1 MMGQIDEKSMGRRLQ
16 EARQKAGLTQQS
28 LCQKAGLSYSTLAKI
43 ERGAIKSPSIFTIQS
58 IASAIGVSLDELI
71 GAPPKM
77 EKQRLHSKSG
87 VSFVYF
93 DINGCLV
100 HFYHHAFTKIAIDC
114 DLPSDV
120 VETTFWHFNDKICRG
135 DMTMEVFNKTV
146 GERLFLPSFDWP
158 TYYLDAVKAVPH
170 MNELLE
176 WANQHYGVGLLTNI
190 MPGLIDKLRERGLI
204 PDITYDSIIDSSKV
218 NLLKPERKIYELAIQ
233 GAGCPPSE
241 ILFVDDSRT
250 NLMAAEKFD
259 WHVLWFDDLHPD
271 ESIAHVKEALEP
283 STKA

>member
-58 IASAIGVSLDELI
+58 IAAAIGVSLDELV
-71 GAPPKM
+71 GAPPKIQ
-77 EKQRLHSKSG
+77 KQRLHSKSG

-100 HFYHHAFTKIAIDC
+100 HFYHQAFTKIAIDC

-120 VETTFWHFNDKICRG
+120 VETAFWHYNDKICRG
-135 DMTMEVFNKTV
+135 DMTMEAFNKAV
-146 GERLFLPSFDWP
+146 GERLFLPAFEWS

-170 MNELLE
+170 MDELLK
-176 WANQHYGVGLLTNI
+176 WADKYYGVGLLTNI

-204 PDITYDSIIDSSKV
+204 PNIAYDSIIDSSKV
-218 NLLKPERKIYELAIQ
+218 NLLKPERKIYELAIE
-233 GAGCPPSE
+233 GASCAPNE
-241 ILFVDDSRT
+241 ILFVDDSRA
-250 NLMAAEKFD
+250 NLMAAEKFG
-259 WHVLWFDDLHPD
+259 WHVLWFDDLHPY
-271 ESIAHVKEALEP
+271 ESVAHIKEALEP
-283 STKA
+283 SSET